1 MRFPLLFLAL
11 LGSIVTQGRAQDA
24 CIQQVKFPEV
34 GRWAE
39 YQAIFEKKDPYTVRY
54 AVIGS
59 EKRQGKDLK
68 WVELRMTG
76 KDAEKNLVYQMLVP
90 GSPTEMGDVQEIVF
104 KPGDKPAMKLNGMM
118 LNMIRGQMEKQ
129 SIFTELCKDVTLVG
143 TETVTVPAGQFQA
156 RHYHSA
162 KYTSDSWVSPDVP
175 FALVKSVGEKHD
187 MALASHGAGAKTSIT
202 EKPQEMPVMG
212 GPPKN

>member
-1 MRFPLLFLAL
+1 MRLPLLSLLLLA
-11 LGSIVTQGRAQDA
+11 GTGRVGLAQDT
-24 CIQQVKFPEV
+24 CMEQIRFPEV

-39 YQAIFEKKDPYTVRY
+39 YQALYDRKDPYTVRY
-54 AVIGS
+54 AVIGT

-76 KDAEKNLVYQMLVP
+76 QEKEKNLVYQMLVP

-104 KPGDKPAMKLNGMM
+104 KPGTKPAMKLNGMM
-118 LNMIRGQMEKQ
+118 LSMIRGQMEKQ
-129 SIFTELCKDVTLVG
+129 SIFSELCRDVSLVG
-143 TETVTVPAGQFQA
+143 TESVAVPAGKFQT
-156 RHYHSA
+156 RHFHSA
-162 KYTSDSWVSPDVP
+162 KYSSDSWVSQDVP

-187 MALASHGAGAKTSIT
+187 MALSAQGAGAKSSIL
-202 EKPQEMPVMG
+202 EKPQDMPVMG

>member
-1 MRFPLLFLAL
+1 MRIPMLLLAL
-11 LGSIVTQGRAQDA
+11 PGMIGPAAGTQDPCLEQ
-24 CIQQVKFPEV
+24 IKFPEV
-34 GRWAE
+34 GRWAQ
-39 YQAIFEKKDPYTVRY
+39 YQAVYDAKDPYTVRY

-68 WVELRMTG
+68 WVELQMKG
-76 KDAEKNLVYQMLVP
+76 KDKDKNLIYQMLVP

-143 TETVTVPAGQFQA
+143 SEGVTVPAGKFQT
-156 RHYHSA
+156 RHFRSD
-162 KYTSDSWVSPDVP
+162 KYKSDSWVSAEVP

-187 MALASHGAGAKTSIT
+187 MALAAHGAGAKSSIT
-202 EKPQEMPVMG
+202 EKAQEMPVMG

>member
-1 MRFPLLFLAL
+1 MRISMLSLAL
-11 LGSIVTQGRAQDA
+11 MGMIASSGRAQDA
-24 CIQQVKFPEV
+24 CLQQIKFPEL
-34 GRWAE
+34 GRWAQ
-39 YQAIFEKKDPYTVRY
+39 YQAVYDAKDPYTLRY

-76 KDAEKNLVYQMLVP
+76 KDQDKNLIYQMLVP
-90 GSPTEMGDVQEIVF
+90 GSPTEMGDIQEIVF
-104 KPGDKPAMKLNGMM
+104 KPGEKPAMKLNGMM

-129 SIFTELCKDVTLVG
+129 SIFSELCKDVTLVG
-143 TETVTVPAGQFQA
+143 TERVTVPAGKFHT
-156 RHYHSA
+156 RHFRSD
-162 KYTSDSWVSPDVP
+162 KYKSDSWVSAEVP

-187 MALASHGAGAKTSIT
+187 MALASHGAGAKSSIT

>member
-1 MRFPLLFLAL
+1 MRIPMLSLAL
-11 LGSIVTQGRAQDA
+11 LGVIVSSGRAQDA
-24 CIQQVKFPEV
+24 CLEQIKFPRV
-34 GRWAE
+34 GHWAQ
-39 YQAIFEKKDPYTVRY
+39 YRAVYDTKDPYTVRY

-76 KDAEKNLVYQMLVP
+76 KDEDKNLIYQMLVP

-104 KPGDKPAMKLNGMM
+104 KPGDKPAMKLNGSM
-118 LNMIRGQMEKQ
+118 LNMIRGQMDKQ

-143 TETVTVPAGQFQA
+143 AESVTVPAGTFPA
-156 RHYHSA
+156 RHFRSD
-162 KYTSDSWVSPDVP
+162 KYKSDSWVSSEVP

-187 MALASHGAGAKTSIT
+187 MALASHGAGAKSSIT